1 MVDRETFDRL
11 MLDHL
16 SAALRFAIRLL
27 GDPHEA
33 EDLVQEAM
41 LRAARNWKS
50 FRGASSFRTWLFQ
63 ILINAFRDRLRGK
76 RARSEV
82 MDDDVCDVRS
92 IDPLIATQGAE
103 MAEIVAKLVSSL
115 PARQREVLVLVVYE
129 QMSSSDVA
137 KMLEMTEQN
146 VRTNLHFAR
155 QRLKA
160 QLGPYMSEN
169 TR

>member
-76 RARSEV
+76 RARSEAMGDEV
-82 MDDDVCDVRS
+82 SDVRS
-92 IDPLIATQGAE
+92 IDPLIATQVAE

-115 PARQREVLVLVVYE
+115 PPRQREVLVLMVYE

-137 KMLEMTEQN
+137 KMLGMTEQN

-169 TR
+169 SR

>member
-63 ILINAFRDRLRGK
+63 IVVNAFRDRLRAK
-76 RARSEV
+76 RPTSEAI
-82 MDDDVCDVRS
+82 DDELSDVRS
-92 IDPLIATQGAE
+92 IDPLVETQGAE
-103 MAEIVAKLVSSL
+103 LAEIVAKLVSSL
-115 PARQREVLVLVVYE
+115 PPRQREVLVLIVYE
-129 QMSSSDVA
+129 QLSPGDVA
-137 KMLEMTEQN
+137 TMLEMTEQN
-146 VRTNLHFAR
+146 VRTNLHYAR
-155 QRLKA
+155 RRLKT

-169 TR
+169 KR